1 MEQTQSIEFPDGPA
15 IPEMRE
21 ALLDPDKVRELASD
35 LARFTRV
42 FSIQCKTSAR
52 SQTPPAGDVSLE
64 QATELLLSRNVQAI
78 QVKYHY
84 EDHEWTDTLMQF
96 PSGVRLVRCRHE
108 PVAE

>member
-1 MEQTQSIEFPDGPA
+1 MERAQSIEFPDGPA

-21 ALLDPDKVRELASD
+21 AFLDSDKVRELASD

-42 FSIQCKTSAR
+42 FSVQCKTSVR
-52 SQTPPAGDVSLE
+52 SQTPPAGNVTLE
-64 QATELLLSRNVQAI
+64 QATELLLSNNLQAM

-96 PSGVRLVRCRHE
+96 PKGVRLVRCRHE
-108 PVAE
+108 PVPE